1 LFAFSGNFHIERP
14 VNTHKEKADRLNA
27 SALSQ
32 GQSSRSFT
40 LLVRIIYIKLKKLSQ
55 RQNSRSLILMLFNA
69 VTGRQISRS
78 LALELLA
85 AYLSAPQEAS

>member
-1 LFAFSGNFHIERP
+1 LFAFSGNFLIERH
-14 VNTHKEKADRLNA
+14 VNTQKDKARRLE
-27 SALSQ
+27 
-32 GQSSRSFT
+32 
-40 LLVRIIYIKLKKLSQ
+40 KLSQ
-55 RQNSRSLILMLFNA
+55 RLSSRSLILMLFNA